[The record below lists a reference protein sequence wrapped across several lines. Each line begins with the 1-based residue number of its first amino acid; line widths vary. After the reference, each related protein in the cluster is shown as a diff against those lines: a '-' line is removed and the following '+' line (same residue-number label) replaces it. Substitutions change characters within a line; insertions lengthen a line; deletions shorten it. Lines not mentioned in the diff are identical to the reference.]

1 MENYEK
7 NNELSVIGRWGAPVR
22 GLGVWVI
29 SRTGG
34 GGENG
39 GWRFDDIF
47 RRVEGNVAVTIVL
60 VAVAVAVVVV
70 VTVVVGLSYSLPCKF
85 VVVCVCVYV
94 WW

>member
-34 GGENG
+34 GERMEG
-39 GWRFDDIF
+39 GDSMIYFA
-47 RRVEGNVAVTIVL
+47 GSKGTSPS
-60 VAVAVAVVVV
+60 
-70 VTVVVGLSYSLPCKF
+70 LSFSSPSPLPLSLSLLSS
-85 VVVCVCVYV
+85 
-94 WW
+94 WG

>member
-1 MENYEK
+1 M
-7 NNELSVIGRWGAPVR
+7 GCAGTWVR
-22 GLGVWVI
+22 RLGDF
-29 SRTGG
+29 SDRG